1 MRLVC
6 LMLMGVLAA
15 QDLQTG
21 ESRQPKMKRKFNLS
35 YYDLP
40 KIDTTEIRGKVL
52 VSFSVDEDGRVIQPE
67 IIDTF
72 NMKLNDIDFNKL
84 TKKVARTGNYECY
97 LPTITNKVEAK
108 DSFLANEWHIAQK
121 LSLNAL
127 IFV

>member
-1 MRLVC
+1 MRVVC
-6 LMLMGVLAA
+6 LIMMGVLAA

-72 NMKLNDIDFNKL
+72 NMKLNEAIID
-84 TKKVARTGNYECY
+84 KVMAIEFEPAKQNGRPVRVKYQ
-97 LPTITNKVEAK
+97 LPILFK
-108 DSFLANEWHIAQK
+108 
-121 LSLNAL
+121 
-127 IFV
+127 